1 MYFAIIDCGTT
12 NSRIYI
18 VNEKREIVGK
28 STKKVGVGNV
38 AVRGS
43 NEILKE
49 GLKETFL
56 EAVQKASLKLDD
68 ISFAISSGVI
78 TSEIGLL
85 EIPHLLAP
93 VSIDELAQNVKKIK
107 DVNIFP
113 LDIPVV
119 FVRGIKTT
127 GNIESSNLVDVGKL
141 DFMRGE
147 ETQVAGFLSKYNYDL
162 PLTIIFLTSH
172 TKYVSINRKEE
183 IVGSITTLSG
193 QLYEAVS
200 KGTVIRKSIRRTDNF
215 DDSGYFDTKIIEN
228 ACCWVER
235 GGFLRTLLVPRLADV
250 LLKTKWYERKLFLE
264 AAIAAED
271 MNAINQFERFSFPKD
286 TDFVIIG
293 ENDRRCKIYEY
304 LLQRMKLK
312 GSSEIISDTKSID
325 MLTIDGTI
333 EIAKRGQL
341 LRG

>member
-12 NSRIYI
+12 NSRIYV

-28 STKKVGVGNV
+28 SAKKVGVGNV
-38 AVRGS
+38 AVQGS
-43 NEILKE
+43 NRILKE

-56 EAVQKASLKLDD
+56 EAVQNGSLTLED
-68 ISFAISSGVI
+68 IHFAISSGVI

-93 VSIDELAQNVKKIK
+93 VSIDELAQNVKKIR
-107 DVNIFP
+107 DVAIFP

-127 GNIESSNLVDVGKL
+127 GDIEISNLMNAGKV

-147 ETQVAGFLSKYNYDL
+147 ETQVAGLLSAHNHDL

-172 TKYVSINRKEE
+172 TKYVSINAKGE
-183 IVGSITTLSG
+183 IAGSITTLSG
-193 QLYEAVS
+193 QMYEAVIG
-200 KGTVIRKSIRRTDNF
+200 GTVISKSIRRTDNF

-228 ACCWVER
+228 ACYWVKE
-235 GGFLRTLLVPRLADV
+235 GGFLRTLLMPRLADV

-271 MNAINQFERFSFPKD
+271 MHAMNQFERFGFPED

-293 ENDRRCKIYEY
+293 ENDKRCKIHKY

-312 GSSEIISDTKSID
+312 GSSEIISDAKSID
-325 MLTIDGTI
+325 MLTINGAI

-341 LRG
+341 LKG